1 MRIRGQLSL
10 VFIAAAVIMSSAQ
23 FFQWMENKKLTEL
36 QDESLNAVEVQALW
50 RSLDLSTGMLLL
62 DENPLAYY
70 NGDWAPLR
78 VDFSRE
84 VDLLIQNEI
93 LQDYPDTAKGLKNI
107 ADQWNLLSSHLADI
121 EAWLT
126 DEKNMEILRNLPDK
140 ASMSTV
146 AFDTGLS
153 VGDVM
158 VLRDFQTK
166 IISLRMVSN
175 LMTRHVAAL
184 PKILEE
190 RVDVI
195 ERRSLFVTIGLASA
209 GLILSLA
216 LVLGF
221 ASRLGRR
228 LKLVEEAY
236 SRMASKDLTARV
248 DLDSNDET
256 GTLAGHLNSFGKVLV
271 ETIANVKD
279 MSSHNR
285 SLGDQLQL
293 RTVESDDAV
302 LKINHEVNEV
312 KENFSLLDEK
322 IREGLAALSEVT
334 ESLGRQE
341 DQIERQVS
349 AVEQS
354 TAAVEEISSTIAN
367 VSRLATK
374 RADQVTRLVEVTG
387 SGREAV
393 GQTHKVVTGIST
405 ELTKLRS
412 VSDIINNIASRTNL
426 LSMNAAIEA
435 AHAGDSGRGFAVVA
449 EEIRK
454 LAESSSENASAIAK
468 TIDDLLVGI
477 GKADESSNMT
487 LNAFNDIGDAVNGTA
502 ESLEDITRIMGEV
515 ALSSGEILEGSRDV
529 HKSTNEVNSDLEDI
543 RRKVRSI
550 DEGMRAIGDLS
561 ATVLTRM
568 QDVTTESSR
577 VSHALAELK
586 KAGESTQAAGEE
598 MNEILS
604 AFRTSENED
613 NRIFQPFGEDPDT
626 GI

>member
-1 MRIRGQLSL
+1 MKIRDQLSL

-23 FFQWMENKKLTEL
+23 FFQWMENRKLTDL
-36 QDESLNAVEVQALW
+36 RGESLKAVEVQALW

-70 NGDWAPLR
+70 NGEWAPLR

-93 LQDYPDTAKGLKNI
+93 LQTYPDTAKGLKNI
-107 ADQWNLLSSHLADI
+107 ADQWNLLSSHLVDI

-126 DEKNMEILRNLPDK
+126 DVKNMEILRNLPDN

-190 RVDVI
+190 RVEVI
-195 ERRSLFVTIGLASA
+195 ERRSLLTTIGLASA
-209 GLILSLA
+209 GLVLSLA

-248 DLDSNDET
+248 VLDSSDET
-256 GTLAGHLNSFGKVLV
+256 GTLAGHLNSFGRVLV

-279 MSSHNR
+279 MSRNNR
-285 SLGDQLQL
+285 SLGDQLQH

-334 ESLGRQE
+334 ESLERQENQIGRQ
-341 DQIERQVS
+341 V
-349 AVEQS
+349 
-354 TAAVEEISSTIAN
+354 
-367 VSRLATK
+367 
-374 RADQVTRLVEVTG
+374 
-387 SGREAV
+387 
-393 GQTHKVVTGIST
+393 
-405 ELTKLRS
+405 
-412 VSDIINNIASRTNL
+412 
-426 LSMNAAIEA
+426 
-435 AHAGDSGRGFAVVA
+435 
-449 EEIRK
+449 
-454 LAESSSENASAIAK
+454 
-468 TIDDLLVGI
+468 
-477 GKADESSNMT
+477 
-487 LNAFNDIGDAVNGTA
+487 
-502 ESLEDITRIMGEV
+502 
-515 ALSSGEILEGSRDV
+515 
-529 HKSTNEVNSDLEDI
+529 
-543 RRKVRSI
+543 
-550 DEGMRAIGDLS
+550 
-561 ATVLTRM
+561 
-568 QDVTTESSR
+568 
-577 VSHALAELK
+577 
-586 KAGESTQAAGEE
+586 
-598 MNEILS
+598 
-604 AFRTSENED
+604 
-613 NRIFQPFGEDPDT
+613 
-626 GI
+626 

>member
-1 MRIRGQLSL
+1 MKIRDQLSL

-23 FFQWMENKKLTEL
+23 FFQWMENRKLTDL
-36 QDESLNAVEVQALW
+36 RGESLKAVEVQALW

-70 NGDWAPLR
+70 NGEWAPLR

-93 LQDYPDTAKGLKNI
+93 LQTYPDTAKGLKNI
-107 ADQWNLLSSHLADI
+107 ADQWNLLSSHLVDI

-126 DEKNMEILRNLPDK
+126 DVKNMEILRNLPDN

-190 RVDVI
+190 RVEVI
-195 ERRSLFVTIGLASA
+195 ERRSLLTTIGLASA
-209 GLILSLA
+209 GLVLSLA

-248 DLDSNDET
+248 VLDSSDET
-256 GTLAGHLNSFGKVLV
+256 GTLAGHLNSFGRVLV

-279 MSSHNR
+279 MSRNNR
-285 SLGDQLQL
+285 SLGDQLQH

-334 ESLGRQE
+334 ESLERQE
-341 DQIERQVS
+341 NQIGRQVS

-367 VSRLATK
+367 VSRLATE

-412 VSDIINNIASRTNL
+412 VSEIINDIASRTNL

-487 LNAFNDIGDAVNGTA
+487 LSAFNDIGDAVNGTA

-529 HKSTNEVNSDLEDI
+529 HQSTNEVNSDLEDI
-543 RRKVRSI
+543 RRKVRGV
-550 DEGMRAIGDLS
+550 DEGMRAIGELS
-561 ATVLTRM
+561 ATVLIRM
-568 QDVTTESSR
+568 QDVTIESSR
-577 VSHALAELK
+577 VSQALAELK

-604 AFRTSENED
+604 AFRTSENEE
-613 NRIFQPFGEDPDT
+613 NQVFQPVKDDPDT